1 MHHTKDANPYTSHV
15 STKTVATLILVV
27 LFLAFC
33 IFATWT
39 YTHRLSPAQQAANER
54 EQAAAAAN
62 EAQIAAKQLQT
73 EKLTTAAS
81 QYQDALKNPS
91 EYVSHDFAV
100 TKISYAVI
108 DITGDKIPEMF
119 MRVEYE
125 KAMSEIYIFSS
136 LGKQGD
142 MTVTDKPLYEGRA
155 TIGDD
160 ATGFQ
165 IGKEPNTLLQNEYPS
180 NSQTIT
186 STMYKLSNGKLV
198 RKQQWTYIKNNAPEP
213 LSADHWHLASE
224 IQFIDANNTSLL
236 DDMVKTRF

>member
-1 MHHTKDANPYTSHV
+1 MHHAKGTSPYTSHV
-15 STKTVATLILVV
+15 SIKTVATLILVV
-27 LFLAFC
+27 LCLAFC

-39 YTHRLSPAQQAANER
+39 YTHRLSPAQQAANAR

-108 DITGDKIPEMF
+108 DITGDKIPEML
-119 MRVEYE
+119 MKIEYE

-142 MTVTDKPLYEGRA
+142 MTVTDKPLYEGHA

-160 ATGFQ
+160 TTGFQ
-165 IGKEPNTLLQNEYPS
+165 IGKEPNELLQNEYPS

-186 STMYKLSNGKLV
+186 STMYKLSNGKLI
-198 RKQQWTYIKNNAPEP
+198 RKQQWTYIKNHAPEP
-213 LSADHWHLASE
+213 LSSNHWHLASE
-224 IQFIDANNTSLL
+224 IKFVDTNDTSLL
-236 DDMVKTRF
+236 DEMVKN